1 MISRHTLIAQPAPQ
15 LQEPLV
21 HLSLQLS
28 SSLQFL
34 KQRITPL
41 AEPYSCCVL
50 FFTVTAQGAQECVF
64 FVRRATL
71 EAAWREGTTRV
82 RQWAWMRQLS
92 AVELRIEWPIEIVSI
107 GDRIPPLCQWGPA
120 STWALAD
127 DGLEHA
133 EFLPSVALPD
143 AGADCLQS
151 WLKSCAR
158 AAAFP
163 ALAEVN
169 LLMRLEGLHVDG
181 NGVQTELPGLRPHG
195 CRGPCGLHQRH
206 AGACSD
212 ERCDRLCVSYA
223 LLLARHH
230 AAHCDAT
237 RAGLIQA
244 LELAFACLEK
254 NLGQL
259 RAQIDA
265 SYIKTAMCLLIF
277 TRYLSS
283 REMDGAF
290 VRLAHQVERLASAL
304 EALNNTTNL
313 VGNSQTLRG

>member
-1 MISRHTLIAQPAPQ
+1 MNSHHTLIAQPAPQ

-21 HLSLQLS
+21 PLSLQLS
-28 SSLQFL
+28 SSLQLL
-34 KQRITPL
+34 KKRIAPL
-41 AEPYSCCVL
+41 AEPYACCVL
-50 FFTVTAQGAQECVF
+50 FFTVTAQGAEECVF

-82 RQWAWMRQLS
+82 RQWAWMRQLG
-92 AVELRIEWPIEIVSI
+92 AVELRIDWPVEIVTI
-107 GDRIPPLCQWGPA
+107 GPQTPPLCQWGPA

-133 EFLPSVALPD
+133 EFLPPVALPD
-143 AGADCLQS
+143 AGADCLET

-169 LLMRLEGLHVDG
+169 LLMRLEGLQVDG
-181 NGVQTELPGLRPHG
+181 DGVQTALPQCRPQSFAPHAG
-195 CRGPCGLHQRH
+195 RPCGAGQRH
-206 AGACSD
+206 AGACH
-212 ERCDRLCVSYA
+212 EARCDRLCVSYA

-230 AAHCDAT
+230 AAHSDAT
-237 RAGLIQA
+237 RTGLIQA
-244 LELAFACLEK
+244 LEMAFACLEK
-254 NLGQL
+254 NLVQL
-259 RAQIDA
+259 RARIDA
-265 SYIKTAMCLLIF
+265 SYIQTAMCLVIF

-283 REMDGAF
+283 REMDGSF

-304 EALNNTTNL
+304 DAFNNTTQF
-313 VGNSQTLRG
+313 SRE

>member
-1 MISRHTLIAQPAPQ
+1 MISHPSLIDGPALQ

-21 HLSLQLS
+21 PLSLQLS
-28 SSLQFL
+28 SSLQHL

-41 AEPYSCCVL
+41 AEPYACCVL

-92 AVELRIEWPIEIVSI
+92 AVELRIDWPTEIVAI
-107 GDRIPPLCQWGPA
+107 GNRIPPLCQWGPG
-120 STWALAD
+120 SSWALAD

-133 EFLPSVALPD
+133 EFLPSVALPGAA
-143 AGADCLQS
+143 AGCLQA

-169 LLMRLEGLHVDG
+169 LLLRLEGLHVDS
-181 NGVQTELPGLRPHG
+181 NGVQAELPGSQPRRFAPHAANQCSG
-195 CRGPCGLHQRH
+195 PQHHHNACR
-206 AGACSD
+206 D
-212 ERCDRLCVSYA
+212 ERCDRLCVTYA

-230 AAHCDAT
+230 AAHSEAA
-237 RAGLIQA
+237 RAGLLQA

-254 NLGQL
+254 NLANL
-259 RAQIDA
+259 REQIDA
-265 SYIKTAMCLLIF
+265 AYIETAMCLLIF
-277 TRYLSS
+277 ARYLSS
-283 REMDGAF
+283 REMDEAF
-290 VRLAHQVERLASAL
+290 ARLSDRVEQLAWAL
-304 EALNNTTNL
+304 NDLNNTTKSA
-313 VGNSQTLRG
+313 GNS

>member
-1 MISRHTLIAQPAPQ
+1 MISNPSLSDGPALQ

-21 HLSLQLS
+21 PLSLQLS
-28 SSLQFL
+28 SSLQQL
-34 KQRITPL
+34 KKRLTPL
-41 AEPYSCCVL
+41 PEPYSCCVL

-92 AVELRIEWPIEIVSI
+92 AVELRIDWPTEIVAI
-107 GDRIPPLCQWGPA
+107 GQRIPALCQWGPG

-133 EFLPSVALPD
+133 ELLPSVALPG
-143 AGADCLQS
+143 AGPGCLEA

-158 AAAFP
+158 AATFP
-163 ALAEVN
+163 ALVEVN
-169 LLMRLEGLHVDG
+169 LLLRLEGLHVDS
-181 NGVQTELPGLRPHG
+181 NGVHAELPGPQPRPFAHHAHHHCSAPQGHG
-195 CRGPCGLHQRH
+195 NACGAAH
-206 AGACSD
+206 
-212 ERCDRLCVSYA
+212 CDRRCVTYA
-223 LLLARHH
+223 LQLARHH
-230 AAHCDAT
+230 VAHADTA

-254 NLGQL
+254 NVPCL
-259 RAQIDA
+259 RNQVDA
-265 SYIKTAMCLLIF
+265 PYIETAMCLLIF

-290 VRLAHQVERLASAL
+290 ARLVDQVERLAW
-304 EALNNTTNL
+304 ALNALDNTT
-313 VGNSQTLRG
+313 

>member
-1 MISRHTLIAQPAPQ
+1 LNSHPSLIAGPA
-15 LQEPLV
+15 LHVQEPLV
-21 HLSLQLS
+21 PLSLQLS
-28 SSLQFL
+28 SSLLHL

-50 FFTVTAQGAQECVF
+50 FFTVTAEGAQECVF

-92 AVELRIEWPIEIVSI
+92 AVELRIDWPTEIVSI
-107 GDRIPPLCQWGPA
+107 GDCIPPLCHWGPA
-120 STWALAD
+120 SSWALAD

-133 EFLPSVALPD
+133 EFLPPVALPG
-143 AGADCLQS
+143 AGPGRLEA
-151 WLKSCAR
+151 WLKSCTR

-169 LLMRLEGLHVDG
+169 LLLRLEGLQVDSS
-181 NGVQTELPGLRPHG
+181 GVQTELPVSHPRPMTVHVG
-195 CRGPCGLHQRH
+195 SPCSAAQRH
-206 AGACSD
+206 AGACGA
-212 ERCDRLCVSYA
+212 ERCDRLCVTYA

-230 AAHCDAT
+230 AAHTDT
-237 RAGLIQA
+237 PRTGLMQA

-254 NLGQL
+254 NLADL
-259 RAQIDA
+259 RAHVDA
-265 SYIKTAMCLLIF
+265 SYIETVRCLLIF

-283 REMDGAF
+283 REMDAAFGRLGDRVEHLAGA
-290 VRLAHQVERLASAL
+290 LD
-304 EALNNTTNL
+304 ALNNTTISQ
-313 VGNSQTLRG
+313 GNN